1 MDKLLSQF
9 SPPFR
14 AALAPYAREMAGARE
29 IRIRV
34 CRPLL
39 LRGEKN
45 LRIPLEPD
53 EAQIRDLLL
62 SFCGQALYARQE
74 ELNQGFLTLPCGH
87 RVGVCG
93 HMALDGARRNAL
105 TQVQALNLRIA
116 RQVPCDARALAAA
129 MPGGALRSTLV
140 LSEPGMGKTTL
151 LRELARA
158 LSRAGAQVAIA
169 DERGELAACVRGV
182 PQLDVGPCTD
192 VMDNM
197 GKAEAVRLLTRS
209 MAPDVIVSDEIG
221 GEADAAALLDARRCG
236 VQVLCSAHAA
246 GFAQAKRR
254 PALEPLLRAGV
265 FDRIVVLGGRVGRIA
280 AVLDGEGRPC

>member
-1 MDKLLSQF
+1 
-9 SPPFR
+9 
-14 AALAPYAREMAGARE
+14 
-29 IRIRV
+29 
-34 CRPLL
+34 
-39 LRGEKN
+39 
-45 LRIPLEPD
+45 
-53 EAQIRDLLL
+53 
-62 SFCGQALYARQE
+62 
-74 ELNQGFLTLPCGH
+74 
-87 RVGVCG
+87 
-93 HMALDGARRNAL
+93 
-105 TQVQALNLRIA
+105 
-116 RQVPCDARALAAA
+116 
-129 MPGGALRSTLV
+129 
-140 LSEPGMGKTTL
+140 MGKTTL
-151 LRELARA
+151 LRELACA

-182 PQLDVGPCTD
+182 PQLDVGPCTG

-197 GKAEAVRLLTRS
+197 GKAAAVRLLTRS

-265 FDRIVVLGGRVGRIA
+265 FDRIVVRGGRVGRIA

>member
-14 AALAPYAREMAGARE
+14 AALAPYAREIAGARE

-34 CRPLL
+34 RRPLL
-39 LRGEKN
+39 LRGEKS

-105 TQVQALNLRIA
+105 TQVQALNVRIA

-129 MPGGALRSTLV
+129 IPGGALRSTLV
-140 LSEPGMGKTTL
+140 L
-151 LRELARA
+151 A
-158 LSRAGAQVAIA
+158 
-169 DERGELAACVRGV
+169 
-182 PQLDVGPCTD
+182 
-192 VMDNM
+192 
-197 GKAEAVRLLTRS
+197 
-209 MAPDVIVSDEIG
+209 
-221 GEADAAALLDARRCG
+221 
-236 VQVLCSAHAA
+236 
-246 GFAQAKRR
+246 
-254 PALEPLLRAGV
+254 
-265 FDRIVVLGGRVGRIA
+265 
-280 AVLDGEGRPC
+280 

>member
-1 MDKLLSQF
+1 M
-9 SPPFR
+9 
-14 AALAPYAREMAGARE
+14 
-29 IRIRV
+29 
-34 CRPLL
+34 
-39 LRGEKN
+39 
-45 LRIPLEPD
+45 
-53 EAQIRDLLL
+53 
-62 SFCGQALYARQE
+62 
-74 ELNQGFLTLPCGH
+74 
-87 RVGVCG
+87 
-93 HMALDGARRNAL
+93 
-105 TQVQALNLRIA
+105 
-116 RQVPCDARALAAA
+116 
-129 MPGGALRSTLV
+129 
-140 LSEPGMGKTTL
+140 
-151 LRELARA
+151 
-158 LSRAGAQVAIA
+158 
-169 DERGELAACVRGV
+169 RGV

-209 MAPDVIVSDEIG
+209 LAPDVIVSDEIG